1 MGDESRFNGAFNIPV
16 VGREILMA
24 GFERFDLGDFLH
36 ESERAVP
43 SEVGRGDHLPENE
56 TWYFSVHR

>member
-16 VGREILMA
+16 VRREILMA

-43 SEVGRGDHLPENE
+43 SEVGRRGSS
-56 TWYFSVHR
+56 T